1 MAYVIVAEEC
11 KGCQTCARACP
22 TRASNGEKKQPH
34 SIDPTRCIECGV
46 CARGC
51 PYGAIRDPQGSKP
64 PRIKKSDWPKPYVW
78 KEDCVGCEVCVAV
91 CPFQALAMLDVDG
104 EYIAGLYD
112 SKACVGCGLCEQ
124 ACPSHALQVLWP
136 EPARKTA

>member
-11 KGCQTCARACP
+11 KGCRTCARACP
-22 TRASNGEKKQPH
+22 TRASNGEKKQAH
-34 SIDPTRCIECGV
+34 SIDARRCIECGV

-51 PYGAIRDPQGSKP
+51 PYGAIRDPQGNKP

-91 CPFQALAMLDVDG
+91 CPFQALAMLEMDG

-112 SKACVGCGLCEQ
+112 TKACVGCGLCEQ

-136 EPARKTA
+136 EPVKKTA